1 MVLIIPLF
9 LALGSGSQFFTLH
22 SVIQVVFVIVSHPP
36 FPFPMVEGFRFVILV
51 PGPSI
56 FLGKARKGRNRR
68 NREVSQAVF
77 YERLWTQWCTEGESL
92 GEMVMCERY

>member
-1 MVLIIPLF
+1 MALIIPLF

-56 FLGKARKGRNRR
+56 FLGKARKGRNGRKVR
-68 NREVSQAVF
+68 PGRF
-77 YERLWTQWCTEGESL
+77 HRLFFMRDCGHNGVQKEKVLEKW
-92 GEMVMCERY
+92 